1 MPADTGHVSR
11 IFTRSAR
18 KAGVK
23 NVRLHD
29 LRHEGISRLFEIGFA
44 IQEVA
49 LISGHKDRKMLRRY
63 THLRPQS
70 LIERE
75 RELRAMRERA
85 LG

>member
-1 MPADTGHVSR
+1 MFQDR
-11 IFTRSAR
+11 R
-18 KAGVK
+18 
-23 NVRLHD
+23 HD
-29 LRHEGISRLFEIGFA
+29 GISRLFELGFA

-49 LISGHKDRKMLRRY
+49 LISEHKDWKMLRRY

-75 RELRAMRERA
+75 RELRVIRERA